1 MKPAIGYYSYTNRYA
16 AFTQTTLRMNKK
28 LTLILILLTN
38 SLIGICQ
45 FNIAG
50 IVIANE
56 DNLEIPGVLVIEK
69 GTVNETVTDINGE
82 FSLTVSNPNSIL
94 VFGFVGMV
102 EKEFK
107 LKGQNDIKV
116 IMKADCLID
125 SFDHQ

>member
-1 MKPAIGYYSYTNRYA
+1 
-16 AFTQTTLRMNKK
+16 MNKK